1 MTEPALQPPPIGFDG
16 LGLADAVLAAVREVG
31 YETPSAIQLAAIP
44 PLLEGKD
51 LLGQAQTGTGK
62 TAAFA
67 LPLLSRLDLT
77 LAQPQ
82 LLVLTPTASRLK
94 PPCVATRSSSDL

>member
-1 MTEPALQPPPIGFDG
+1 MIAAPMTGPTTPETSTGFDG

-31 YETPSAIQLAAIP
+31 YESPSPIQRAAIP
-44 PLLEGKD
+44 PLLEGRD

-67 LPLLSRLDLT
+67 LPLLSG
-77 LAQPQ
+77 
-82 LLVLTPTASRLK
+82 SI
-94 PPCVATRSSSDL
+94 